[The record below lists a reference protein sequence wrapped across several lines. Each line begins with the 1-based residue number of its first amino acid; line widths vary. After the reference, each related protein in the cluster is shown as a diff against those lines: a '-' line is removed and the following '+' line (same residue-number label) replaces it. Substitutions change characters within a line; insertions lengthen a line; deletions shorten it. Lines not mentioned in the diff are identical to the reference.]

1 MTTEAEYA
9 LRQKNLRLT
18 LANLAILRCEV
29 EKLALNAPAGLSE
42 RASYQNANLE
52 LGRAE
57 LVLMEEL
64 NEDYNI

>member
-1 MTTEAEYA
+1 MSEQAYA

-18 LANLAILRCEV
+18 LANLQILRCEV

-42 RASYQNANLE
+42 RASYQDANLE